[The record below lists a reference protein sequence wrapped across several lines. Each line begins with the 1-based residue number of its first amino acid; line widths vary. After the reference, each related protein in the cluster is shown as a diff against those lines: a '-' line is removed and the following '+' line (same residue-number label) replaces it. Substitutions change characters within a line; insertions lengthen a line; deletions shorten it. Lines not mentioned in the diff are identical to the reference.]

1 MTRLL
6 GAAANGAALRLR
18 AIEVFGQD
26 ILRATTHM
34 RVVFWVAPNGIH
46 HGVVTL
52 SNEKRDGTT
61 FRVSSGC
68 WSASRQVFNGVARN
82 ARCVWGRCEVA
93 LDVEGVGAALIGFP
107 IGATMA
113 LSAGMIVLFVFAAIG
128 AVLVLWAGERSDSD
142 PDLGAGLDTFPSR
155 CGCS

>member
-1 MTRLL
+1 MTRVL
-6 GAAANGAALRLR
+6 GAAANGVALRLR
-18 AIEVFGQD
+18 AIEIFGQN
-26 ILRATTHM
+26 ILGATTHM
-34 RVVFWVAPNGIH
+34 RVVFRVAPNRIH
-46 HGVVTL
+46 HGVVIVTL
-52 SNEKRDGTT
+52 SNEKRDRTA
-61 FRVSSGC
+61 FRVSSSC
-68 WSASRQVFNGVARN
+68 WSASRQVFIGAARI

-142 PDLGAGLDTFPSR
+142 PDLGAGLD
-155 CGCS
+155 

>member
-6 GAAANGAALRLR
+6 GAAANGAALR
-18 AIEVFGQD
+18 
-26 ILRATTHM
+26 LRATTHM

-93 LDVEGVGAALIGFP
+93 LDVEGVAGALIGFP

-113 LSAGMIVLFVFAAIG
+113 LSAGMIVLFVFAAMG
-128 AVLVLWAGERSDSD
+128 ALVLWAGERSDSD
-142 PDLGAGLDTFPSR
+142 SDLGAGLDTFPSR
-155 CGCS
+155 C